1 MKKLFI
7 QSLIAALLSTFTA
20 LALQAQATIFGTVST
35 TKGERVIGA
44 NVVVE
49 GTYDG
54 ATTDTL
60 GRFSFKTNE
69 KDAQRLVVTFIGC
82 DTLKT
87 AFILRG
93 PQLEANFKLKEII
106 NELNEVTITAGSFEA
121 SDEKKTTV
129 LKPLDIV
136 LTAGASAD
144 VVGALTTLPGT
155 TRNPESGQL
164 LVRGGAAYET
174 RTFIDGLRVQNPYN
188 SSVPNIPARGR
199 FSPFLFKGTMFSTG
213 GYSAEYGQALSSALV
228 LNTSDVEGS
237 TVTGISVSSVFVGAS
252 QTKKW
257 DNAVLSATGTY
268 SNLQPYFKLISQKFN
283 WIHAPQ
289 SGGGEVNFKVKTS
302 QNGIFKLYSTTSFSS
317 FKMNYPVD
325 GDATEKSPL
334 LLRGSNVYTNAS
346 YRDLLAGNWALF
358 IGAAHSYNKDEVNQ
372 NFNLTT
378 KEQSTQGRFTLGK
391 RLSDVVKVKFGAEYL
406 NNVYNENFVNPIN
419 QKYTTIHND
428 NFVSAFEETDLTISE
443 KFVAKI
449 GIRAEYS
456 SLINRVNIAPRLAAA
471 YILGKNEQISAAF
484 GQFYQTPEHTL
495 MRTSTHLNFERADHY
510 MLTYQKLWSGYT
522 LRGEIY
528 YKNYNNLVK
537 VTPSVN
543 NPSAM
548 PNNDGKGYA
557 QGFDAFFRDSKS
569 IRNGDYWIS
578 YAYLDTKRDY
588 RDFPTAAAPTFAS
601 THNASV
607 VYKHW
612 LSKWHTSA
620 GATYAFSSGRPY
632 NDPNSTTFNGGKTP
646 AYHDLSLTAS
656 YVTNI
661 KGNMTILHFMLNN
674 LLGNE
679 QVFGYQYGKTPNVAT
694 GKFEGKV
701 ISTGAKRF
709 FFVGCFI
716 SIGQKF
722 EKQKGN
728 NDDI

>member
-1 MKKLFI
+1 MKKI
-7 QSLIAALLSTFTA
+7 VIAALLSTFA
-20 LALQAQATIFGTVST
+20 LALQAQTTLFGTVST

-54 ATTDTL
+54 ASTDTL
-60 GRFSFKTNE
+60 GRFSFKTME
-69 KDAQRLVVTFIGC
+69 KDAQRLVITFIGC
-82 DTLKT
+82 DTLKM
-87 AFILRG
+87 AVVLRD
-93 PQLEANFKLKEII
+93 PNFELNAKLKESL
-106 NELNEVTITAGSFEA
+106 NELNEITITAGSFEA

-164 LVRGGAAYET
+164 FVRGGGAYET
-174 RTFIDGLRVQNPYN
+174 RTFIDGLRVQSPYN
-188 SSVPNIPARGR
+188 SSVPNVPARGR

-257 DNAVLSATGTY
+257 DKAVLSATGTY
-268 SNLQPYFKLISQKFN
+268 SNLQPYFGLIAQRFDWVS
-283 WIHAPQ
+283 APQ

-302 QNGIFKLYSTTSFSS
+302 ETGIFKLYSSTSFSS

-325 GDATEKSPL
+325 GDATQKSPL

-346 YRDLLAGNWALF
+346 YRDLLRGNWSF
-358 IGAAHSYNKDEVNQ
+358 FVGAAHSYNKDDIQQ

-378 KEQSTQGRFTLGK
+378 KEQSAQGRFTLGK

-406 NNVYNENFVNPIN
+406 NNVYNENYVTPTN
-419 QKYTTIHND
+419 QTFTTRHDD
-428 NFVSAFEETDLTISE
+428 NFVSAFGETDVTVSE

-449 GIRAEYS
+449 GVRAEHS
-456 SLINRVNIAPRLAAA
+456 SLINRSNIAPRLAAA

-495 MRTSTHLNFERADHY
+495 MRRTTDVNFERADHY

-522 LRGEIY
+522 LRSEIY
-528 YKNYNNLVK
+528 YKNYQSLVK
-537 VTPSVN
+537 TTPSVN
-543 NPSAM
+543 SAFSAA
-548 PNNDGKGYA
+548 NNDGKGYA
-557 QGFDAFFRDSKS
+557 QGVDVFFRDSKS
-569 IRNGDYWIS
+569 IKNGDYWIS
-578 YAYLDTKRDY
+578 YSYLDTKRDY

-620 GATYAFSSGRPY
+620 GATYAYSSGRPF
-632 NDPNSTTFNGGKTP
+632 NDPNTTVFNGGKTP

-679 QVFGYQYGKTPNVAT
+679 QVFGYQYGKTPNAT
-694 GKFEGKV
+694 GKMEGKA
-701 ISTGAKRF
+701 ITTGAKRF

>member
-1 MKKLFI
+1 MKKIL
-7 QSLIAALLSTFTA
+7 LAAFLSTFTA
-20 LALQAQATIFGTVST
+20 AALQAQTTIFGTVST
-35 TKGERVIGA
+35 TKGERVVGA

-60 GRFSFKTNE
+60 GRFSFKTME
-69 KDAQRLVVTFIGC
+69 KDAQRLIVTFIGC
-82 DTLKT
+82 DTLKLGV
-87 AFILRG
+87 ILRG
-93 PQLEANFKLKEII
+93 SNFQADFKLKEIV
-106 NELNEVTITAGSFEA
+106 NELTELTITAGSFEA

-199 FSPFLFKGTMFSTG
+199 FSPFLFKGTLFSTG

-228 LNTSDVEGS
+228 LNTTDIEGA
-237 TVTGISVSSVFVGAS
+237 TTTGISVSSVFVGAS

-257 DNAVLSATGTY
+257 DKAVLSATGTY
-268 SNLQPYFKLISQKFN
+268 SNLKPYFGMVAQQFDWVS
-283 WIHAPQ
+283 APQ
-289 SGGGEVNFKVKTS
+289 SAGGEVNFKVKTS
-302 QNGIFKLYSTTSFSS
+302 ETGILKVYSTTSFST
-317 FKMNYPVD
+317 FTMNYPND
-325 GDATEKSPL
+325 DDASQKSPL

-346 YRDLLAGNWALF
+346 YRDLLKGDWALF
-358 IGAAHSYNKDEVNQ
+358 VGAAHSYNKDEVQ
-372 NFNLTT
+372 QTFDLTT
-378 KEQSTQGRFTLGK
+378 KEQSAQGRFTLGK
-391 RLSDVVKVKFGAEYL
+391 RLSDVLRVKFGAEYL
-406 NNVYNENFVNPIN
+406 NNNFNEKFVTTSK
-419 QKYTTIHND
+419 QTFTTIHND
-428 NFVSAFEETDLTISE
+428 NYVSTFGETDVTITS

-449 GIRAEYS
+449 GLRAEHS
-456 SLINRVNIAPRLAAA
+456 SLINRSNIAPRLAAA

-484 GQFYQTPEHTL
+484 GQFYQTPEHVL
-495 MRTSTHLNFERADHY
+495 MRRSTDLNFERADHY

-522 LRGEIY
+522 LRSEIY
-528 YKNYNNLVK
+528 YKNYNSLVK
-537 VTPSVN
+537 TGPSVN
-543 NPSAM
+543 ASFFA

-557 QGFDAFFRDSKS
+557 QGLDLFFRDSKS
-569 IRNGDYWIS
+569 IKYGDYWIS
-578 YAYLDTKRDY
+578 YSYLDTKRDY
-588 RDFPTAAAPTFAS
+588 RDFPTTAAPTFA
-601 THNASV
+601 TKHNVSV

-612 LSKWHTSA
+612 ISKWHTSA
-620 GATYAFSSGRPY
+620 GATYAYSSGRPF
-632 NDPNSTTFNGGKTP
+632 NDPNTAVFNGGKAP
-646 AYHDLSLTAS
+646 DYHDLSLTAS

-661 KGNMTILHFMLNN
+661 KGNMTIFHFMLNN
-674 LLGNE
+674 VLGNE
-679 QVFGYQYGKTPNVAT
+679 QIFGYQFSKTPNATT
-694 GKFEGKV
+694 GKMDSKA

>member
-1 MKKLFI
+1 MKKI
-7 QSLIAALLSTFTA
+7 IIAALLSTFTA
-20 LALQAQATIFGTVST
+20 VALQAQTTIFGTVST
-35 TKGERVIGA
+35 TKGERVTGA

-60 GRFSFKTNE
+60 GRFSFKTSE

-82 DTLKT
+82 DTLKR
-87 AFILRG
+87 AVILRG
-93 PQLEANFKLKEII
+93 GNFDADFKLKEIV

-228 LNTSDVEGS
+228 LNTTDIEGA
-237 TVTGISVSSVFVGAS
+237 TTTGISLTSVFVGAS

-257 DNAVLSATGTY
+257 DKAVLSATGTY
-268 SNLQPYFKLISQKFN
+268 SNLKPYFGMVSQNFD
-283 WIHAPQ
+283 WVSAPQ

-302 QNGIFKLYSTTSFSS
+302 ETGIFKLYSSASFST
-317 FKMNYPVD
+317 FTMNYPND
-325 GDATEKSPL
+325 DDASQKSPL

-346 YRDLLAGNWALF
+346 YRDLLKGDWSLF
-358 IGAAHSYNKDEVNQ
+358 VGAAHSYNKDEVAQ
-372 NFNLTT
+372 TFDLTT
-378 KEQSTQGRFTLGK
+378 KEQSAQGRFTLGK
-391 RLSDVVKVKFGAEYL
+391 RLSDVLRVKFGAEYL
-406 NNVYNENFVNPIN
+406 NNNFNENYVTPSKQTF
-419 QKYTTIHND
+419 TTNHND
-428 NFVSAFEETDLTISE
+428 NYVSAFGETDVNITS

-449 GIRAEYS
+449 GLRAENS
-456 SLINRVNIAPRLAAA
+456 SLLNRSNIAPRLAAA
-471 YILGKNEQISAAF
+471 YVLGKNEQISAAF
-484 GQFYQTPEHTL
+484 GQFYQTPEHVL
-495 MRTSTHLNFERADHY
+495 MRGSTDLNFERADHY

-522 LRGEIY
+522 LRSEIY
-528 YKNYNNLVK
+528 YKNYQNLVK
-537 VTPSVN
+537 TGPSVN
-543 NPSAM
+543 STFYA

-557 QGFDAFFRDSKS
+557 QGLDLFFRDSKS
-569 IRNGDYWIS
+569 IKYGDYWIS
-578 YAYLDTKRDY
+578 YSYLDTKRDY
-588 RDFPTAAAPTFAS
+588 RDFPTQAAPTFAT
-601 THNASV
+601 THNVSV

-612 LSKWHTSA
+612 ISKWNTSA
-620 GATYAFSSGRPY
+620 GATYAYSSGRPF
-632 NDPNSTTFNGGKTP
+632 NDPNTTVFNGGKTP
-646 AYHDLSLTAS
+646 DYHDLSLTAS
-656 YVTNI
+656 YITNI
-661 KGNMTILHFMLNN
+661 KGNMTIFHFMLNN
-674 LLGNE
+674 LFGNE
-679 QVFGYQYGKTPNVAT
+679 QIFGYQYSKTPNPTT
-694 GKFEGKV
+694 GRMDSKA
-701 ISTGAKRF
+701 ISTGARRF